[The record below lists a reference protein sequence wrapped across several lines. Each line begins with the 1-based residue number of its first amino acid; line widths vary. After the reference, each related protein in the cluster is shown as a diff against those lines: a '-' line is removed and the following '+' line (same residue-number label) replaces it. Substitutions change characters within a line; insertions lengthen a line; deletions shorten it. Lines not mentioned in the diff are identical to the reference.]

1 MKSLEHAKKDLL
13 GPTRGFH
20 FAAPRQQY
28 DVSKFAGGIKYKT
41 KTYCDAGLFQNIENH
56 GRSLFGVVVTSE
68 DGHIICVQAK
78 FISPVVITT
87 HHSETVALHAG
98 ALKAEEIRMLSE
110 DLRIHDGSP
119 ESLFTDNSSVV
130 DVVNSGVVRPASRL
144 VWARHWSLLDK
155 LMRGLIEVSKVRG
168 DANPADF
175 FTKVLG
181 RPQFLEK
188 RNLILQ
194 FERPNASVQAAR
206 LEDEGSKVR
215 PKAGE
220 YLVPATEGSD
230 SEDD

>member
-1 MKSLEHAKKDLL
+1 
-13 GPTRGFH
+13 
-20 FAAPRQQY
+20 
-28 DVSKFAGGIKYKT
+28 
-41 KTYCDAGLFQNIENH
+41 
-56 GRSLFGVVVTSE
+56 
-68 DGHIICVQAK
+68 
-78 FISPVVITT
+78 
-87 HHSETVALHAG
+87 
-98 ALKAEEIRMLSE
+98 
-110 DLRIHDGSP
+110 
-119 ESLFTDNSSVV
+119 
-130 DVVNSGVVRPASRL
+130 
-144 VWARHWSLLDK
+144 
-155 LMRGLIEVSKVRG
+155 MRGLIEVSKVRG

-188 RNLILQ
+188 RNLIFQ